1 MSKKLPAWIVL
12 TVISLVAAL
21 ALGATYNG
29 TKDRIATQEAE
40 KAVAVR
46 QELLPAAADFKLLT
60 AEDETEVYQ
69 GLDANGASVG
79 YVSVGTVTGF
89 GGPVEVTVGMDDEG
103 TIAGV
108 RVGGSNFSETAGL
121 GAKSKEP
128 AFYEQFAGMVY
139 PVDLTKNGGEVDA
152 ITAATIT
159 SSAVVRGVNDTAKYI
174 AEKAGIKLKEP
185 VVLVQELGNN
195 RYATSKQGFGGPV
208 YVEAEIVDG
217 AITDIVIGDDSF
229 NETTGYGAGA
239 KEEKFYSQYVGK
251 SGTGLVLNS
260 DIDQVSGATITS
272 TAVNDAVNLLLLY
285 VNDPAAYA
293 AQLADA
299 PEEVDVS
306 IPADAQTWTAKG
318 KGLTGDFDVTIAVDE
333 NAAVTGIAVGDASTA
348 EDAAFLGQVKNNNA
362 FLAQF
367 IGTTGN
373 IDAGA
378 IDTVTGATISSKGVI
393 SAVNKAWNESQGI
406 AEATPAPTAEP
417 TGAEYKTKGQGLTG
431 AFSVWV
437 YVDNGAVTGVKVRST
452 ESEYDEPYLDLVKG
466 NSAFLSQFV
475 GKSGQ
480 IAEGDIDMVSGATIS
495 SQGVL
500 SAVNDALAKAASAP
514 AAEATPAPAAEVAG
528 TEYMAKGQGL
538 TGAFNVTVTLDDN
551 GAVAAVK
558 VGSTES
564 EYDEAYL
571 SQVRGNEAFLNQF
584 VGKTGE
590 VASIDAV
597 TGATISSQGVQAA
610 VNEVLKNNAPAAPA
624 AEPAAEVT
632 GTEYKA
638 KGQGLTGAFNVT
650 VTLDDNGAVAAVK
663 VGSTE
668 SEYDEAYLSQVR
680 GNEAFLNQFVGKT
693 GEVASIDA
701 VTGATISSQGVQ
713 AAVNEVLKNNA
724 PAAAPAA
731 EPASL
736 AGTVAVSVQGFTDPM
751 DIEVTLDDNGTV
763 TGVAVAQSQS
773 ATDGAYVE
781 KVRTSDAFLSQFVGK
796 AAPIAEGE
804 IDVVTGAT
812 FASKA
817 VVNAVND
824 VFAQKGIT
832 AAPAAEEPRQ
842 EEAGASALPADGSYT
857 LKGQG
862 MVDEIE
868 ATVTVE
874 NGAVSKVEVAESAS
888 ATDALYVDM
897 VRKNEGFLNQFIGKK
912 ALLAETD
919 IDVVTGATIT
929 SRAVHG
935 IVNQVI
941 AGNVSGEAE
950 AQPAE
955 EAAAPATLAGEYA
968 AEAQSF
974 VDTLKVNV
982 TLDENGAITALTV
995 ADSENADSAPYVAKA
1010 QNEAFL
1016 SQFIGKKAPLAEDGV
1031 DVITGA
1037 TFSCKAVIAAVND
1050 VFARLGVQAE
1060 AAAPAAQQTKEA
1072 VVYKD
1077 GSYEAK
1083 ADALTVTVTV
1093 TDGKV
1098 SDVAVQAD
1106 AAAEDALYVAM
1117 VAENA
1122 AFLGQFAGQSAPVE
1136 ADAVTG
1142 ATFTSDAVAQ
1152 AVNQALENAK

>member
-69 GLDANGASVG
+69 GLDASGASVG

-185 VVLVQELGNN
+185 VVLVQELGSN

-500 SAVNDALAKAASAP
+500 SAVNDALSKAASAP
-514 AAEATPAPAAEVAG
+514 AAEATPAPAAEVA
-528 TEYMAKGQGL
+528 
-538 TGAFNVTVTLDDN
+538 
-551 GAVAAVK
+551 
-558 VGSTES
+558 
-564 EYDEAYL
+564 
-571 SQVRGNEAFLNQF
+571 
-584 VGKTGE
+584 
-590 VASIDAV
+590 
-597 TGATISSQGVQAA
+597 
-610 VNEVLKNNAPAAPA
+610 
-624 AEPAAEVT
+624 

-731 EPASL
+731 EPAAETASL

-796 AAPIAEGE
+796 SAPIAEGE

-874 NGAVSKVEVAESAS
+874 NGAVAKVEVAESAS